1 MTIISTTRVDVPVI
15 TIDQNR
21 LADDL
26 GLQELFDEIIARVE
40 HGTKKNVVLDFQLVE
55 AVTSPGLSMLIRAK
69 IKLDE
74 QGAKLHLCGF
84 GSNVR
89 QVIQATAL
97 NRIFPVHPDVTSA
110 LHSI

>member
-26 GLQELFDEIIARVE
+26 GLQELFDEIIAGVE
-40 HGTKKNVVLDFQLVE
+40 HGKKKNVVVDFQLVE

-74 QGAKLHLCGF
+74 KGAKLHLCGL
-84 GSNVR
+84 GTNVAE
-89 QVIQATAL
+89 VIQATGL
-97 NRIFPVHPDVTSA
+97 YRVFPVHRDVTTA
-110 LHSI
+110 LRSI